1 MSSAMERTFG
11 RGGLLLVL
19 LPIACLLGVLGV
31 GVLVGIKSAQ
41 PELLMNVLS
50 MRVLQPLHAFLGV
63 AFVLCGLAS
72 GVVFVLRKECGGI
85 SGDWLVGPAMLVFVV
100 GSIIAIAL
108 NRASGVEYVA
118 WPLGMSLFLGVIFV
132 TLAGAVLSRLSVLSS
147 KTPEGAWLI
156 VIGLLLVA
164 LGLGERSAEIIAQPN
179 MTRGLTVEWHALDT
193 FFAGW
198 NAALYGLGMVAI
210 MRPGDRGRPLR
221 GKWLFVLATF
231 CLLSTFAHHH
241 YMSAQPSMLKWIALV
256 ASMLAAVSFTRHVW
270 AILMSW
276 GKHGVDHKSPP
287 ERAFFLAA
295 EFWTLSAVGTG
306 ILLAVPQINIIMHG
320 TTAIVAHSMG
330 SMIGVN
336 VMIVFGVLVRYAD
349 NVDGAWSMRLA
360 RRVRWTG
367 ITLVL
372 VCVDLVLA
380 GGVEGVLRVDHTFQE
395 FDPTVKVWLLPLPFL
410 GVGLAVALTAL
421 TREVW
426 RGMQDVRAESG
437 ERRERDVAGEV
448 EMEPT
453 REEVGAGA

>member
-19 LPIACLLGVLGV
+19 LPVACLLGVLSV
-31 GVLVGIKSAQ
+31 GVLVGVKSAH

-85 SGDWLVGPAMLVFVV
+85 GGDWLVGPAMLVFVV
-100 GSIIAIAL
+100 GSILAIML

-132 TLAGAVLSRLSVLSS
+132 TLAGAVLSRLSVLSAR
-147 KTPEGAWLI
+147 TPEGAWLI

-164 LGLGERSAEIIAQPN
+164 LGLGERSAEIIAQPS

-221 GKWLFVLATF
+221 GTWLFILATF
-231 CLLSTFAHHH
+231 CLLSTFSHHH
-241 YMSAQPSMLKWIALV
+241 YQSAQPSLLKWIALT
-256 ASMLAAVSFTRHVW
+256 ASMLAAVSFMRHVW

-276 GKHGVDHKSPP
+276 GKHRVDHRSPP
-287 ERAFFLAA
+287 ERSFFLAA

-306 ILLAVPQINIIMHG
+306 ILLAVPQLNIIMHG
-320 TTAIVAHSMG
+320 TSAIVAHSMG

-336 VMIVFGVLVRYAD
+336 VMIIFGVMVRYAD
-349 NVDGAWSMRLA
+349 SVDGAWAMRLA

-372 VCVDLVLA
+372 VCLDLVLA
-380 GGVEGVLRVDHTFQE
+380 GGVEGVLRVDRTFQE
-395 FDPTVKVWLLPLPFL
+395 FDPVVKLWLWPLPFL
-410 GVGLAVALTAL
+410 GVGLAVALAML

-426 RGMQDVRAESG
+426 RGMQDVQEQTI
-437 ERRERDVAGEV
+437 ERRGQDVSSEIEV
-448 EMEPT
+448 RPM
-453 REEVGAGA
+453 REQVGVGA